1 MYEGLCW
8 AYCCIHIVCY
18 YVQRDLSSSRT
29 GFWVDW
35 QGCHWRSSEL
45 HDPKAEEEWQAT
57 HHWTSAQL
65 WIGGVHKHMH
75 TSLLSCFKMWC
86 MTLVQSWDGASVMW
100 HLRTFVRTWY
110 FFEFWKC
117 VGQSRDCTENISI
130 KFMCHENAMS
140 TTYTS
145 SQGDFHNTVLR
156 MTVASCHLNLLPIP
170 ARRGLHC
177 SHCLWTRVPQAIR
190 WDFWRWHYLYQ
201 HTGRNDNHT
210 TLDMNSWLLY
220 CVNIDMHTVQNCHQ
234 HSHLRYTAES

>member
-35 QGCHWRSSEL
+35 QGCHWWSCEL
-45 HDPKAEEEWQAT
+45 HDPQAEEEWQAT

-65 WIGGVHKHMH
+65 WIDGVHKHM
-75 TSLLSCFKMWC
+75 LLSCFKMGC

-100 HLRTFVRTWY
+100 HLRIICANLILFWILKMCWAILRLHRKYLHKIYVP
-110 FFEFWKC
+110 WKC
-117 VGQSRDCTENISI
+117 HVYHLYFISRWFSQYSAENDCSI
-130 KFMCHENAMS
+130 MPHES
-140 TTYTS
+140 
-145 SQGDFHNTVLR
+145 
-156 MTVASCHLNLLPIP
+156 ASNP

-220 CVNIDMHTVQNCHQ
+220 CVNICDMHTVQNFHQ